1 MIQVRNSHL
10 NDSSLTESVWENSWR
25 GRSGQGGQQIHASTS
40 QSVTHSRKGQGG
52 ALSTNSSEAS
62 DEGYTSRSGDC
73 TRAVERQA
81 EVSALPLRC
90 AGSRSKNGPGAST
103 SSSRALQVDASRVLS
118 FGFLTVELKVISA
131 ISSTGMENRDLSKR
145 FGSAWNAGAP
155 VACHASSNVSVV
167 EEGCSSRV
175 RVRVPAEVS
184 GQGTVAV
191 GSPAS
196 RNTLARSS
204 PMTFKKRKRPPALS
218 ISNGESNVHDLN
230 AFFQPVAS

>member
-1 MIQVRNSHL
+1 MTNTTSYVRNHAFLFLLVRKFVAREASQQRRSTKPRFHHL
-10 NDSSLTESVWENSWR
+10 RVS
-25 GRSGQGGQQIHASTS
+25 
-40 QSVTHSRKGQGG
+40 HSRKGQGG
-52 ALSTNSSEAS
+52 ALPANSSEAS

-103 SSSRALQVDASRVLS
+103 SSSRALQVDASLVLS

-131 ISSTGMENRDLSKR
+131 ISSIGMENRDLSKR
-145 FGSAWNAGAP
+145 FGSAWNAGSP
-155 VACHASSNVSVV
+155 VACHGSNVSVV
-167 EEGCSSRV
+167 EEGCSTRV

>member
-1 MIQVRNSHL
+1 MTNTTSYVRN
-10 NDSSLTESVWENSWR
+10 
-25 GRSGQGGQQIHASTS
+25 HAFLFLFEKFVAREVGSKAVNKTTLPPS
-40 QSVTHSRKGQGG
+40 QSVTLAERPGR
-52 ALSTNSSEAS
+52 ALPANSSEAS

-131 ISSTGMENRDLSKR
+131 ISSIGMENRDLSKR
-145 FGSAWNAGAP
+145 FGSAWNAGSP
-155 VACHASSNVSVV
+155 VACHGSSNVSVV

-218 ISNGESNVHDLN
+218 ISNGESNI
-230 AFFQPVAS
+230 Q

>member
-1 MIQVRNSHL
+1 MS
-10 NDSSLTESVWENSWR
+10 
-25 GRSGQGGQQIHASTS
+25 
-40 QSVTHSRKGQGG
+40 HSRKGQGG
-52 ALSTNSSEAS
+52 ALSANSSEAS

-90 AGSRSKNGPGAST
+90 AGSRLKNGPGAST
-103 SSSRALQVDASRVLS
+103 SSSRALQVDASLVLS

-131 ISSTGMENRDLSKR
+131 ISSIGMDNRDLSKR
-145 FGSAWNAGAP
+145 FGSAWNAGSP
-155 VACHASSNVSVV
+155 VACHGSNVSVV

-204 PMTFKKRKRPPALS
+204 PMAFKKRKRPPALS
-218 ISNGESNVHDLN
+218 ISNGESNIHDLN
-230 AFFQPVAS
+230 AFSTSCFLMVALL

>member
-1 MIQVRNSHL
+1 MS
-10 NDSSLTESVWENSWR
+10 
-25 GRSGQGGQQIHASTS
+25 
-40 QSVTHSRKGQGG
+40 HSRKGQGG
-52 ALSTNSSEAS
+52 ALSANSSEAS

-81 EVSALPLRC
+81 EVTALPLRC
-90 AGSRSKNGPGAST
+90 AGSRLKNGPGAST
-103 SSSRALQVDASRVLS
+103 SSSHALQVDASLVLS

-131 ISSTGMENRDLSKR
+131 ISSIGMDNRDLSKR
-145 FGSAWNAGAP
+145 FGSAWNAGST
-155 VACHASSNVSVV
+155 VACHGSSNVSVV
-167 EEGCSSRV
+167 EEGCSTRV

-204 PMTFKKRKRPPALS
+204 PMAFKKRKRPPALS
-218 ISNGESNVHDLN
+218 ISNGESNI
-230 AFFQPVAS
+230 Q

>member
-1 MIQVRNSHL
+1 MS
-10 NDSSLTESVWENSWR
+10 
-25 GRSGQGGQQIHASTS
+25 
-40 QSVTHSRKGQGG
+40 HSRKGQGG
-52 ALSTNSSEAS
+52 ALSANSSEAS

-90 AGSRSKNGPGAST
+90 AGSRLKNGPGAST
-103 SSSRALQVDASRVLS
+103 SSSRALQVDASLVLS

-131 ISSTGMENRDLSKR
+131 ISSIGMDNRDLSKR
-145 FGSAWNAGAP
+145 FGSAWNAGSP
-155 VACHASSNVSVV
+155 VACHGSNVSVV

-204 PMTFKKRKRPPALS
+204 PMAFKKRKRPPALS
-218 ISNGESNVHDLN
+218 ISNGESNIHDLN

>member
-1 MIQVRNSHL
+1 MS
-10 NDSSLTESVWENSWR
+10 
-25 GRSGQGGQQIHASTS
+25 
-40 QSVTHSRKGQGG
+40 HSRKGQGG
-52 ALSTNSSEAS
+52 ALSANSSEAS

-90 AGSRSKNGPGAST
+90 AGSRLKNGPGAST
-103 SSSRALQVDASRVLS
+103 SSSHALQVDASLVLS

-131 ISSTGMENRDLSKR
+131 ISSIGMDNRDLSKR
-145 FGSAWNAGAP
+145 FGSAWNAGSP
-155 VACHASSNVSVV
+155 VACHGSNVSVV

-218 ISNGESNVHDLN
+218 ISNGESNIHDLN